1 MKLNRQTDI
10 AIAALVYGVQS
21 KGRLFCIDAIA
32 KSCGTSTASV
42 AQVTR
47 RLTRLGWFESHRG
60 RGGGLTLARDA
71 ERLSLAHVVD
81 TLQPARRD
89 RAPPSRPIDLL
100 LCQAEQSR
108 LASLDR
114 YTIRDLADDR
124 LAVPH
129 RGHTRE
135 TTVPAT
141 VALDNNRWSHH
152 HDTWSM
158 LETAAVPAVH
168 RHIRSRLGAASD
180 TGGRLADQGRGQD

>member
-10 AIAALVYGVQS
+10 AISALVYGVRS

-32 KSCGTSTASV
+32 KNCGISTASV

-60 RGGGLTLARDA
+60 RGGGLTLAMDA
-71 ERLSLAHVVD
+71 ERLSLAHIVD

-89 RAPPSRPIDLL
+89 RAPPLRPIDLL

-114 YTIRDLADDR
+114 YTLRDLADDKF
-124 LAVPH
+124 AVPY
-129 RGHTRE
+129 RGRIRE
-135 TTVPAT
+135 TTEPT
-141 VALDNNRWSHH
+141 TLALSNHRWSHH
-152 HDTWSM
+152 HDARSM
-158 LETAAVPAVH
+158 HETAADPAVLH
-168 RHIRSRLGAASD
+168 HVRSRSGAASD
-180 TGGRLADQGRGQD
+180 PRGRIAGQSRGQD